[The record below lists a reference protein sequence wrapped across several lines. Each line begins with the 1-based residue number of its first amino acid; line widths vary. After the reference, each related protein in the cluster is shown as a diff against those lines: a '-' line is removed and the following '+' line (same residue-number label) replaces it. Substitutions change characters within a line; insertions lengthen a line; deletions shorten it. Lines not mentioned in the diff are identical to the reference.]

1 MTEGSDSVPPT
12 YIKHKYTEEWAL
24 TLHGFSKALP
34 QLPAM
39 FLKQPV
45 PDVILVERRGEKNQ
59 KYSNNKRS
67 FTP

>member
-1 MTEGSDSVPPT
+1 MKEGSDWVPPT